1 LTYVVIVSV
10 VSCEVTDMGMTEV
23 YGVFLLRVD
32 EFDSGLV
39 RSPMARDLGFA
50 MPSLPVT
57 G

>member
-1 LTYVVIVSV
+1 MTYVVIVSV
-10 VSCEVTDMGMTEV
+10 VSCEVTDMDMTEV
-23 YGVFLLRVD
+23 CGVFLLGFD

-39 RSPMARDLGFA
+39 RSPMSGDLGFA